1 MGLSL
6 GDESNFVHELQIMKY
21 AVKLNCQQLKSCT
34 VLYFTGYYC
43 CYGAIRLVF
52 YLQDG
57 AAPLFVACQ
66 NGHLPV
72 VKCLIETKADV
83 NTPTKVGYLLTVL

>member
-1 MGLSL
+1 MYSII
-6 GDESNFVHELQIMKY
+6 FHW
-21 AVKLNCQQLKSCT
+21 
-34 VLYFTGYYC
+34 VLLC
-43 CYGAIRLVF
+43 CYGAIHLVF

-72 VKCLIETKADV
+72 VKCLIEAKADV
-83 NTPTKVGYLLTVL
+83 NTPTEVGYL